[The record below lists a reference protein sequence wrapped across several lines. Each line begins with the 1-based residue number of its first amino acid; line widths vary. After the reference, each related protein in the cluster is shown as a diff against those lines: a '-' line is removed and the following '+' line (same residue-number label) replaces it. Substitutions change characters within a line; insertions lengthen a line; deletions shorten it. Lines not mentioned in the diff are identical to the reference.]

1 MNFSKNAKNKLIF
14 RKTANFYA
22 ARERLKTGAGMLQEI
37 LNRHNFRFEKKYGQ
51 NFITDGNLLAA
62 IVADSGITREDTAVE
77 VGAGAGTLTAA
88 LASAARQV
96 VSFEIDRNL
105 KPVLEE
111 TIGNERNV
119 ELIFADV
126 MKYDLSFL
134 KDYGKL
140 HLVANLPYYITTPV
154 LMLFLE
160 SELPMQTATVM
171 VQKEVADRL
180 CAEPGTKEY
189 GAVTVAVRSFGRV
202 STTRTVSRRLFT
214 PMPNV
219 DSAIVHI
226 ERSGEIAPS
235 DPTLYRRLYRAAFAM
250 RRKTLANNLKNAFSL
265 TGAKIGELLERCGLP
280 ADVRGERLSP
290 RQFCEMSE
298 LLKDMLGEG

>member
-1 MNFSKNAKNKLIF
+1 MPTLGNP
-14 RKTANFYA
+14 
-22 ARERLKTGAGMLQEI
+22 AGTLEI
-37 LNRHNFRFEKKYGQ
+37 LKKYNFNFQKRFGQ
-51 NFITDGNLLAA
+51 NFLIDGNILNKIISSA
-62 IVADSGITREDTAVE
+62 GITRDDFVLEI
-77 VGAGAGTLTAA
+77 GPGIGTMTQY
-88 LASAARQV
+88 LAESAREV
-96 VSFEIDRNL
+96 VSVEIDRALIPILADTLSPYNNVTIINEDIL
-105 KPVLEE
+105 KVDIQKLVEE
-111 TIGNERNV
+111 QN
-119 ELIFADV
+119 A
-126 MKYDLSFL
+126 
-134 KDYGKL
+134 GKPIKV
-140 HLVANLPYYITTPV
+140 VANLPYYITTPV

-250 RRKTLANNLKNAFSL
+250 RRKTLANNLKNVFSL

>member
-1 MNFSKNAKNKLIF
+1 
-14 RKTANFYA
+14 
-22 ARERLKTGAGMLQEI
+22 MLREI

-51 NFITDGNLLAA
+51 NFITDQNLLAA
-62 IVADSGITREDTAVE
+62 IVADSGITGEDTAVE

-88 LASAARQV
+88 LAEVADQV

-105 KPVLEE
+105 KPVLDE
-111 TIGNERNV
+111 TLADFRNV

-126 MKYDLSFL
+126 MKYDVSFL
-134 KDYGKL
+134 KDYGDL

-160 SELPMQTATVM
+160 SDLPVRTATVM

-180 CAEPGTKEY
+180 CAQPGSKEY

-214 PMPNV
+214 PVPNV

-226 ERSGEIAPS
+226 EKSNDIAPS
-235 DPTLYRRLYRAAFAM
+235 DPMLYRRLYRAAFSM
-250 RRKTLANNLKNAFSL
+250 RRKTLANNLKNAFPL
-265 TGAKIGELLERCGLP
+265 TGGQICALLERCGLA

-290 RQFCEMSE
+290 EQFCEMSE
-298 LLKDMLGEG
+298 RLKVMLAEG